1 MTLSEYINQ
10 NPPRRM
16 PKVELIQEEVQCGE
30 WICRNPRL
38 RCVLVKHYDYSYI
51 QKEGDPTLWV
61 HDDHGNPR
69 DRSVFN
75 VNS

>member
-10 NPPRRM
+10 SEPKFRPTVKLETNEVDCSEWVGKYPRM
-16 PKVELIQEEVQCGE
+16 
-30 WICRNPRL
+30 
-38 RCVLVKHYDYSYI
+38 RCVVVKHYEYTYI